1 MRRFVVA
8 LPLVA
13 MAACSRFTSDDAVA
27 DGGTGTGRDGGEAAA
42 DDAARAD
49 GPPLDAGGGNDG
61 SSTLCTSFAAE
72 PFDDGWRRAVSG
84 GTFAVTNFMGRGCLE
99 ARVIAGGQS
108 AVAARSLSMPADG
121 TFKVTVPLHVTGIPN
136 ATVGWIVDVVS
147 ITCANPASSLSLELA
162 PDGNLFVEASPAA
175 AGFGAAAFGVP
186 PQGWSDLELAVA
198 DTVVAVTFAGQTKT
212 VALDSSAPY
221 RNAIGCALAVG
232 ATAKANVTQTTV
244 RAEKACLQHL

>member
-13 MAACSRFTSDDAVA
+13 MAACSKFTSDDAVA
-27 DGGTGTGRDGGEAAA
+27 EGGTDTGRDGGVAVT

-49 GPPLDAGGGNDG
+49 GPPLDAGAGNDG
-61 SSTLCTSFAAE
+61 SGTLCTSFAAE

-84 GTFAVTNFMGRGCLE
+84 GSF
-99 ARVIAGGQS
+99 
-108 AVAARSLSMPADG
+108 
-121 TFKVTVPLHVTGIPN
+121 
-136 ATVGWIVDVVS
+136 
-147 ITCANPASSLSLELA
+147 A

-175 AGFGAAAFGVP
+175 AGFGAAVFGVP

-212 VALDSSAPY
+212 VTLDSSAPY
-221 RNAIGCALAVG
+221 RNAVGCALTVG

-244 RAEKACLQHL
+244 RAEKACLQNL